1 MKLAQPKLNLQL
13 NKNINNKIQIAKK
26 KRTTKECIN
35 KKVLKLYKLY
45 SNSVYI
51 LTSNSKVA

>member
-35 KKVLKLYKLY
+35 KKVLKLY